1 MPVLRPFRAW
11 RYADAPALADLL
23 VPPYDI
29 ISPAA
34 QAAFYARHPANLI
47 QIELGLEQP
56 ADDDQNNRYTR
67 AAVALNDWRQRRVLQ
82 RDPWP
87 TSVSYTHLTLPT
99 TLE

>member
-34 QAAFYARHPANLI
+34 QAAFYARHPANLTSNV
-47 QIELGLEQP
+47 EC
-56 ADDDQNNRYTR
+56 
-67 AAVALNDWRQRRVLQ
+67 
-82 RDPWP
+82 WP
-87 TSVSYTHLTLPT
+87 MTHH
-99 TLE
+99 